1 MLSVGLTG
9 SSTCW
14 NESFGFLEGAHNRRL
29 PSSPTICTVSPSL
42 HEYQPLV
49 WLVVVHFAC
58 PTISSIPRYCTIST
72 SRCPSQF
79 VLKTEHFLYI
89 SVGNHMWKYGQDMGS
104 IPGSGRSP
112 GEGNGHSLQYSC
124 LENSMDRGAWQ
135 ATAHGV
141 TRVGHDLVTKPQ

>member
-14 NESFGFLEGAHNRRL
+14 NESSGFLEGAHTRRL
-29 PSSPTICTVSPSL
+29 PSSPTICTTSPSL
-42 HEYQPLV
+42 HEYRPLV

-72 SRCPSQF
+72 SRYPSQF
-79 VLKTEHFLYI
+79 VLKTEHFHYI
-89 SVGNHMWKYGQDMGS
+89 SVGNHVWKYGQDMGS

-124 LENSMDRGAWQ
+124 LENSKDRGAWQ
-135 ATAHGV
+135 DTVHE
-141 TRVGHDLVTKPQ
+141 VTKSWTQLSD